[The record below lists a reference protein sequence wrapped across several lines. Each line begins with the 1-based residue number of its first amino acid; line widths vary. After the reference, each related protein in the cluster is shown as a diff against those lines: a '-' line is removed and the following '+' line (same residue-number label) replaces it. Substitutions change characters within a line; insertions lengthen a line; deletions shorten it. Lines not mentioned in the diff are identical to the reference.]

1 MITLIFLYSLNYTSF
16 RDDKSQ
22 QSSEP
27 KTSASNSYSQIAL
40 MTTLQVRLV
49 ALQVV
54 RGDRAHQRMILSDHQ
69 TEKDS
74 PRMCTP
80 HLERLQ

>member
-1 MITLIFLYSLNYTSF
+1 
-16 RDDKSQ
+16 
-22 QSSEP
+22 
-27 KTSASNSYSQIAL
+27 
-40 MTTLQVRLV
+40 MTTLQARLV
-49 ALQVV
+49 ALRVV
-54 RGDRAHQRMILSDHQ
+54 GGDRAHQRIILGDHQ